1 MDEKKNLTII
11 FIVTLPISL
20 TIFTFV
26 FFNFDQI
33 FNSYL
38 YGFIPLC
45 GLLIFFVCLFSFK
58 KLMAEIKYDLVF
70 KKNREKNIRD
80 YYRYKMM
87 MDPPDWDT

>member
-1 MDEKKNLTII
+1 MDGKKNLTII
-11 FIVTLPISL
+11 FILTLPITL

-26 FFNFDQI
+26 FFNFNQI

-38 YGFIPLC
+38 YESIFLF
-45 GLLIFFVCLFSFK
+45 GLLTFFVCLFSFK

-70 KKNREKNIRD
+70 KKNQEKNIRD
-80 YYRYKMM
+80 VYRYKMM